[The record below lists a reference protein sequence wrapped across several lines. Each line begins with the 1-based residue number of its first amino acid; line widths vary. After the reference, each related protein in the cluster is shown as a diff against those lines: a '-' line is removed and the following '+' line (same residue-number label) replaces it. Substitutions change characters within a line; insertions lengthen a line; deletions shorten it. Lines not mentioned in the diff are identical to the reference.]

1 MGTIGFFS
9 LMWWALGAAALL
21 GGVVYLYMEYQ
32 AHLLRTRV
40 EAIPGGMRFVANGF
54 SVELHQS
61 TKTIKVIAAKNA
73 THFMNPPGAGEPQVE
88 TGACAMDLPG
98 TGLVIDVSRV
108 SVVGSEGQE
117 ATPTGWSRITFLAY
131 GKPIKTAAK
140 AKGDG
145 KPAPPPV
152 HTLRLDQIADPVAQD
167 FHAFANRLRV
177 WIDKLD
183 AQWEAQEEARRLRE
197 QEEASKAKGLEQVI
211 TDDPGHPLTEQ
222 ERDARV
228 GAQIEKWRA
237 AAGFKGSS
245 TEVSYDARGIIDW
258 LIDLDPTGKV
268 ILHAGKRTF
277 YGSLRGATV
286 VGIGNEL
293 EVAVRDDF
301 WTEDDPR
308 LAAFRVLG
316 GTHAEVR
323 RAWKERLDLVIQS
336 LAGRPSQ
343 GP

>member
-1 MGTIGFFS
+1 MGTIGLFS
-9 LMWWALGAAALL
+9 LIGWALGAAVLL
-21 GGVVYLYMEYQ
+21 GGAIYAYMEYQ

-40 EAIPGGMRFVANGF
+40 EAIAGGMRFVAHGF

-61 TKTIKVIAAKNA
+61 TKTIKVTADKNA
-73 THFMNPPGAGEPQVE
+73 THTSYPSGAGEPQVQM
-88 TGACAMDLPG
+88 GACAVDLPA
-98 TGLVIDVSRV
+98 TGLMMDVSRV
-108 SVVGSEGQE
+108 SVAHAEGE
-117 ATPTGWSRITFLAY
+117 APKPTGWSRITFVAY
-131 GKPIKTAAK
+131 GKPAKTK
-140 AKGDG
+140 TKGEG
-145 KPAPPPV
+145 KSAPKPV

-177 WIDKLD
+177 WIDKID

-197 QEEASKAKGLEQVI
+197 QEEATKAKGLEQAV
-211 TDDPGHPLTEQ
+211 TEDLDRPLTEQ

-237 AAGFKGSS
+237 AAGFKGTS
-245 TEVSYDARGIIDW
+245 TEVSYDARGMIEW

-336 LAGRPSQ
+336 LGGRPNQ